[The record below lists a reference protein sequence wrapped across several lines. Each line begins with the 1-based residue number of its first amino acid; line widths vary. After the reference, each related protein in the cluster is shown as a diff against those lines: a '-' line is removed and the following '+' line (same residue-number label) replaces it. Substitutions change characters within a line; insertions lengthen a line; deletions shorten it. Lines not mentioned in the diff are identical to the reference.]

1 MSISEAAAARPAG
14 AEPSAWNADGPRP
27 ERRRTL
33 PSYKGCATATFAEGP
48 HSADER
54 IDSSC
59 AKGKIFSFIG
69 SRMALV
75 TPGRPDT
82 ETLLELS
89 VHEFRTPV
97 SVLVGYSRML
107 LAEHFG
113 PLTEKQR
120 QLIGGIQKSSHRL
133 VELTKEMSELLK
145 LESNTAPIA
154 HDEVDL
160 ESVVQEAADAQTEG
174 RDRGV
179 TLEHQSEETSLPI
192 EGDRRRLLAAVGDM
206 LRAVL
211 REQGDPTAVVVRTS
225 RITIVGRPMAAVA
238 IGWARRRGSCWKRQI
253 PRRA

>member
-1 MSISEAAAARPAG
+1 MSELTARV
-14 AEPSAWNADGPRP
+14 
-27 ERRRTL
+27 
-33 PSYKGCATATFAEGP
+33 
-48 HSADER
+48 
-54 IDSSC
+54 

-75 TPGRPDT
+75 TPARPDT

-120 QLIGGIQKSSHRL
+120 QLIGEIQKSSHRL

-154 HDEVDL
+154 RDEVDL
-160 ESVVQEAADAQTEG
+160 ESVVQEAAAAATEG
-174 RDRGV
+174 QDRGV
-179 TLEHQSEETSLPI
+179 TLEHQSEENSLLI
-192 EGDRRRLLAAVGDM
+192 EGDRRRLIAAVGDM

-211 REQGDPTAVVVRTS
+211 REQGEPTAVKVRTS
-225 RITIVGRPMAAVA
+225 RITISGHPMAAVA
-238 IGWARRRGSCWKRQI
+238 IGVGEAARIVLEQTDPEARLNEGRGGLGFVLPIARRLVERHGGRIWSFGEDPKIGTIAFVLPLKETRS
-253 PRRA
+253 